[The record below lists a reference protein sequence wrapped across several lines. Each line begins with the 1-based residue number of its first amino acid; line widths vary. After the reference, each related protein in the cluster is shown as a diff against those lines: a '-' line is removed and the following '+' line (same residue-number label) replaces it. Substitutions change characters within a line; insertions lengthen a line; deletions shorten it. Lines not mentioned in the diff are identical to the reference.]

1 MARSHPISDWNP
13 EDTGTWE
20 AGEKAI
26 ARRNLLWIVACD
38 HIAFGVWTLWPVM
51 VLFMPQRVYGFSA
64 GDKFLLGAVAALVAA
79 CLRIPYSL
87 GIARVGGRNWTV
99 FSIAVLLIPTAATIL
114 CSGRWPWRW
123 ACVVAKRWVLPGP
136 MSTSRT
142 PD

>member
-13 EDTGTWE
+13 EDIGTWE

-64 GDKFLLGAVAALVAA
+64 GDKFLLGAVATLVAA